1 MLLPELQ
8 VVAKLLISKI
18 VQNGFVFL
26 CVCELSTFSTDAA
39 DRFLD
44 TIDLRVG
51 FLGHVSL
58 TLFLYPTISLCQ
70 VLELRIFGLE
80 VASAVPETCF
90 DLSRDIRGLIHCARD
105 VCRDASESELAQV
118 FRNRPRGKV
127 HDLGCPCAAFGLYRS
142 FGFLLLLSRRNGVAG
157 SHFPLFFC
165 VPAISG

>member
-58 TLFLYPTISLCQ
+58 TLFLYP
-70 VLELRIFGLE
+70 
-80 VASAVPETCF
+80 A
-90 DLSRDIRGLIHCARD
+90 LSQRDWTSIA
-105 VCRDASESELAQV
+105 
-118 FRNRPRGKV
+118 
-127 HDLGCPCAAFGLYRS
+127 
-142 FGFLLLLSRRNGVAG
+142 SRRRLRVPLRRFRPLPLLQFPSTPLLNHRNGEAG

-165 VPAISG
+165 VPAVSERFLFSLQIALFRLC